1 MQSAPQGGPGL
12 RTRPSKERVDAR
24 GIGCG
29 GPVFDPLVRQGGEDA
44 GSLVHQVQRPTGTKR
59 RMWTAATA
67 EASAPAPRARWRHL
81 PREVPHRKERHALGR
96 ADPSE
101 GAAMGTSPRSVRP
114 RGPQSMGPGRNECD
128 VFAPWQQEANHAGR
142 PERTRNPTSGSGP
155 RDRNVAREQTVEGV
169 RNSEG
174 GTCRVR
180 QARVERTQSRT
191 SLKGRQNPTRG
202 TGDGTRQL
210 ARFSG
215 RRQGSYP
222 ERAAKPVGAV
232 RTLAS
237 GPAGRR
243 KTSRS

>member
-1 MQSAPQGGPGL
+1 MQTAPNEGPGP
-12 RTRPSKERVDAR
+12 RTRPSRERVGAR
-24 GIGCG
+24 SAGCG
-29 GPVFDPLVRQGGEDA
+29 DPVFAVWFARRRRRPRP
-44 GSLVHQVQRPTGTKR
+44 GSPGRGPTGRTQR
-59 RMWTAATA
+59 AGTTPTA
-67 EASAPAPRARWRHL
+67 EASAAAPRARWSTSRGSHP
-81 PREVPHRKERHALGR
+81 PRKVRRALGH
-96 ADPSE
+96 AAPSE
-101 GAAMGTSPRSVRP
+101 GVAMGTSPRSAWP
-114 RGPQSMGPGRNECD
+114 RGPQSMGPGRSESG
-128 VFAPWQQEANHAGR
+128 VFACRQRQANHTGR

-155 RDRNVAREQTVEGV
+155 LDRNVAGEQTVEGV
-169 RNSEG
+169 GNSEG